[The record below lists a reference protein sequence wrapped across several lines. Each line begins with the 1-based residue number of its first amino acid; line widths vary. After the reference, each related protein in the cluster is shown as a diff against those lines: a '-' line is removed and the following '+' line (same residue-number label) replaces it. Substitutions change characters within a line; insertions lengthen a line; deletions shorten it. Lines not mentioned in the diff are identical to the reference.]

1 MLRGRHRQ
9 RLLVHARRSLDVQD
23 VIRDWL
29 AEIYWSS
36 RVRVSVGDV
45 APAPSPISQATPP
58 PPPDVFRNCLGC
70 HNDDVIRQQRLTR
83 PQWSAEI
90 NKMAGWGA
98 RVDDA
103 GRQALLD
110 YLDKLR

>member
-1 MLRGRHRQ
+1 MESF
-9 RLLVHARRSLDVQD
+9 RLPVDV
-23 VIRDWL
+23 VP
-29 AEIYWSS
+29 
-36 RVRVSVGDV
+36 RVRVSVGD
-45 APAPSPISQATPP
+45 ATPAPSITASQAPP
-58 PPPDVFRNCLGC
+58 SPPSVFTNCVTC

-83 PQWSAEI
+83 AQWTAEI
-90 NKMAGWGA
+90 NKMTGWGA

>member
-1 MLRGRHRQ
+1 VNAGNS
-9 RLLVHARRSLDVQD
+9 A
-23 VIRDWL
+23 
-29 AEIYWSS
+29 
-36 RVRVSVGDV
+36 
-45 APAPSPISQATPP
+45 SQAAIDSGNASTVPP
-58 PPPDVFRNCLGC
+58 VAGFKERCLVC
-70 HNDDVIRQQRLTR
+70 HDDDVIRQQRLTR